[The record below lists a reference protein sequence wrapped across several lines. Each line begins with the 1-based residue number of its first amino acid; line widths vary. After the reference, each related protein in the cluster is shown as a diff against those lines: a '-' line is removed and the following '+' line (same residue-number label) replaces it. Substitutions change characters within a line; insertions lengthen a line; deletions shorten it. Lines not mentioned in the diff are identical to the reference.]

1 MPSYYSKEL
10 SGTRSRAAPSITA
23 QSSGAEVGGGG
34 RAVCGQLWAPCAS
47 EQPARGSWGPLP
59 GTAEGGREAR
69 GALKGDQQPQGLG
82 QGLLTCFPQQAG
94 ALEPALWTGLGQ
106 LWGKHPLEQREEG
119 CGRQAS
125 SLEPLP
131 LSCSP
136 QAFATLEGGSLVP
149 PEGGP
154 VHTHPCIPG
163 LSLMQAPWMSE
174 PI

>member
-1 MPSYYSKEL
+1 MNDLERANESEIEKAKKKKRVILPSYYSKEL

-23 QSSGAEVGGGG
+23 QSSGAGAGGGG
-34 RAVCGQLWAPCAS
+34 RAVCGRLWAPFVS
-47 EQPARGSWGPLP
+47 EQPAWGSWGSLP
-59 GTAEGGREAR
+59 GTAEGGREA
-69 GALKGDQQPQGLG
+69 GGTLKGDRQPQGLG

-125 SLEPLP
+125 SLEPLL

-136 QAFATLEGGSLVP
+136 QAFATLREAA
-149 PEGGP
+149 
-154 VHTHPCIPG
+154 
-163 LSLMQAPWMSE
+163 LSHQKGA
-174 PI
+174 

>member
-1 MPSYYSKEL
+1 MNQKQGKQKKKKRVILPSYYSKEL

-23 QSSGAEVGGGG
+23 QSSGPGVGGGG
-34 RAVCGQLWAPCAS
+34 RVVCGRLWAPCVS
-47 EQPARGSWGPLP
+47 EQPAWGSWGPLP
-59 GTAEGGREAR
+59 GTAEGGREA
-69 GALKGDQQPQGLG
+69 GGTLKGDRQPQGLG
-82 QGLLTCFPQQAG
+82 QGLLICFPQQAR

-136 QAFATLEGGSLVP
+136 QAFATLREAA
-149 PEGGP
+149 
-154 VHTHPCIPG
+154 
-163 LSLMQAPWMSE
+163 LSHQKGA
-174 PI
+174 

>member
-23 QSSGAEVGGGG
+23 QSSGAGAGGGG
-34 RAVCGQLWAPCAS
+34 RAVCGRLWAPFVS
-47 EQPARGSWGPLP
+47 EQPAWGSWGSLP
-59 GTAEGGREAR
+59 GTAEGGREA
-69 GALKGDQQPQGLG
+69 GGTLKGDRQPQGLG

-125 SLEPLP
+125 SLEPLL

-136 QAFATLEGGSLVP
+136 QAFATLREAACP
-149 PEGGP
+149 TRRGP
-154 VHTHPCIPG
+154 SSHSFLHPR
-163 LSLMQAPWMSE
+163 A
-174 PI
+174 